1 MPKISVVAD
10 KYTIYCVPYDLPY
23 KIVFLFALQLQR
35 LLFMARV
42 FGIVNAAYANPT
54 KLKSF

>member
-1 MPKISVVAD
+1 MPKISVVED
-10 KYTIYCVPYDLPY
+10 KYTIYCAPYDLPY

>member
-42 FGIVNAAYANPT
+42 FGIVNAACANPT